1 MSTESKLT
9 LDAFAGL
16 LAPVEAPTPE
26 PAPEA
31 VPAPAEQETSPEE
44 PAADAP
50 IATKSRKPSRAKKQD
65 VAQPK
70 ADPAAAVP
78 EAKAATSG
86 GATSSANPYRPVNI
100 SLPTSISKRYEAYK
114 SSTGHSHSE
123 ILFDAI
129 DETIDRLPDLIR
141 AKYGE
146 SKSTSIFN
154 RPNRTT
160 VTFAPEED
168 SSMFI
173 VRVRKDNVDILEDL
187 WHRLGAP
194 NRNAMIVVAYDEFL
208 PKTTN

>member
-26 PAPEA
+26 PEPES
-31 VPAPAEQETSPEE
+31 VPAAAEQEASPAA

-50 IATKSRKPSRAKKQD
+50 VATNSRKPSRAKKQD
-65 VAQPK
+65 VAPPK
-70 ADPAAAVP
+70 ATPAAAVP
-78 EAKAATSG
+78 DAKAATAG
-86 GATSSANPYRPVNI
+86 GAASSANPYRPVNI
-100 SLPTSISKRYEAYK
+100 SLPVSISKRYEAYK

-129 DETIDRLPDLIR
+129 DETIDRLPELIR

-187 WHRLGAP
+187 WNRLGAP